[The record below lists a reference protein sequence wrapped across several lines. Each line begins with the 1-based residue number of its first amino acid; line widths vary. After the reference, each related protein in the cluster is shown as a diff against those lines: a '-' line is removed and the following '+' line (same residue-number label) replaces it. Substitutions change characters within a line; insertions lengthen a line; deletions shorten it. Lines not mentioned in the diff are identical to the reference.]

1 MYASGSDLLLKVNLE
16 IKGLTC
22 IAPDLVNH
30 NHSQADFTA
39 TVTFP
44 IIVHGKRP
52 ICKAKGARR
61 NLRQLQSRNLA
72 TTISEQKVFLDEAV
86 FAKKNLISFL
96 ARIKAK
102 YLFSVMF

>member
-1 MYASGSDLLLKVNLE
+1 
-16 IKGLTC
+16 
-22 IAPDLVNH
+22 
-30 NHSQADFTA
+30 
-39 TVTFP
+39 
-44 IIVHGKRP
+44 
-52 ICKAKGARR
+52 
-61 NLRQLQSRNLA
+61 LQSRNLA